1 MSTAN
6 GRNVRQPG
14 LSGFWFRSLK
24 KRRGSERNR
33 RGAVTMLIAFLM
45 TAMVVLIAVEIDMAY
60 LHLSRTELRA
70 ATDAASK
77 AAAVTLS
84 QTQDLAAARREGI
97 RVGGLNSIGGKP
109 LVLRD
114 SDFIFGNSTRGSDG
128 KFAFTPNATPYNG
141 VKLTGA
147 LGGAGATGSVNLF
160 FGNLHGLASYQTQ
173 HQATSTYL
181 ERDIVLVIDRS
192 GSMAGQKWKDLI
204 DAIAIFVAT
213 VNETVTKEYMGLASY
228 SSTATQD
235 VQYTLDL
242 NAINTKA
249 KQLVVGGNTSISAG
263 ISAGYEIIKTG
274 RSKLFVDRTMVVM
287 TDGQHNTG
295 VEPIIPARVVAAD
308 GVVIHTITFGAG
320 ADAARMSAIASV
332 GRGRYLHANDGTQL
346 KAAFREI
353 ALTLST
359 MLTD

>member
-1 MSTAN
+1 
-6 GRNVRQPG
+6 
-14 LSGFWFRSLK
+14 
-24 KRRGSERNR
+24 
-33 RGAVTMLIAFLM
+33 M
-45 TAMVVLIAVEIDMAY
+45 TAMVLLIAVQIDMAY
-60 LHLSRTELRA
+60 LQLSRTELRA

-84 QTQDLAAARREGI
+84 QTQDLAASRREGI
-97 RVGGLNSIGGKP
+97 RVAGLNKIAGKS

-114 SDFIFGNSTRGSDG
+114 SDFVFGNSARSSNGT
-128 KFAFTPNATPYNG
+128 FAFTPNATPYNG

-147 LGGAGATGSVNLF
+147 LGGSGATSGVGLF
-160 FGNLHGLASYQTQ
+160 FGNMHGVTAFQTQ

-192 GSMAGQKWKDLI
+192 GSMAGQKWKDLS

-213 VNETVTKEYMGLASY
+213 VNETVTKEYMGLVSY

-242 NAINTKA
+242 NAIIA
-249 KQLVVGGNTSISAG
+249 KENKLVVGGNTSISAG
-263 ISAGYEIIKTG
+263 ISSGYEIIKTG

-295 VEPIIPARVVAAD
+295 IEPIIPARTVAAD

-332 GRGRYLHANDGTQL
+332 GRGKYLHANNGDQL